1 MKLKVT
7 PEDFIVR
14 ELIDLPLSPKGRY
27 TLLRLEKRFWNTL
40 DVIRHLAGLLSVA
53 VVSILTSLLAAR
65 VAAALNVGTLSIQLI
80 CFISLLKLF
89 FFSFC

>member
-40 DVIRHLAGLLSVA
+40 DVIRHLAGLLSVPRSKFFRA
-53 VVSILTSLLAAR
+53 GLKDRYASSTQYLSLD
-65 VAAALNVGTLSIQLI
+65 GH
-80 CFISLLKLF
+80 F
-89 FFSFC
+89 